1 MTYVSRSLL
10 LAAGLS
16 VVAACSSSTPSPAT
30 DAGTTTPTD
39 ASVADSAVVPQT
51 DSGAGDAAKP
61 DSATPSK
68 CTNNGFTSV
77 ATDGIAK
84 IDGTVLVA
92 AQTTLAT
99 PVDTLELTL
108 LPLTGSTVMPG
119 KRTLTAKDA
128 SYADCSTCIVIRTKC
143 DGNLSN
149 CAKSFIA
156 TSGTLDLTTF
166 SGKNQKLEAL
176 VDVTMVE
183 VTIDDKLV
191 TTPVPNGETWCLT
204 GQKLTVDSV
213 Q

>member
-16 VVAACSSSTPSPAT
+16 VVAACSSSSPAT
-30 DAGTTTPTD
+30 DAGTTPPND
-39 ASVADSAVVPQT
+39 ASVADTSVLPQT
-51 DSGAGDAAKP
+51 DSGGGDAAKP
-61 DSATPSK
+61 DSGPPPK

-84 IDGTVLVA
+84 GDGTVLVA
-92 AQTTLAT
+92 AQTTLGT

-108 LPLTGSTVMPG
+108 LPLSGSTVLPG

-143 DGNLSN
+143 DGTLSN

>member
-1 MTYVSRSLL
+1 
-10 LAAGLS
+10 
-16 VVAACSSSTPSPAT
+16 
-30 DAGTTTPTD
+30 
-39 ASVADSAVVPQT
+39 
-51 DSGAGDAAKP
+51 
-61 DSATPSK
+61 
-68 CTNNGFTSV
+68 
-77 ATDGIAK
+77 
-84 IDGTVLVA
+84 
-92 AQTTLAT
+92 
-99 PVDTLELTL
+99 
-108 LPLTGSTVMPG
+108 MPG

-191 TTPVPNGETWCLT
+191 TKPVPNGETWCLT

>member
-16 VVAACSSSTPSPAT
+16 LVAACSSSTTPSSS
-30 DAGTTTPTD
+30 DAGTSTPTD
-39 ASVADSAVVPQT
+39 ASVADTSVLPQA

-61 DSATPSK
+61 DAAPPKT

-84 IDGTVLVA
+84 GDGTVLVA
-92 AQTTLAT
+92 AQTTLGT

-108 LPLTGSTVMPG
+108 LPLSGSAVLPG
-119 KRTLTAKDA
+119 KRTLSAKDA

-143 DGNLSN
+143 DASLSN

-156 TSGTLDLTTF
+156 TSGTLDLTAF
-166 SGKNQKLEAL
+166 SGKKQKLEAL

-191 TTPVPNGETWCLT
+191 TKPVPNGETWCLT